1 MYMLRLN
8 RAQDRLCAHCLIS
21 NAGVILKALRLIC
34 WLGVISCGGL
44 LGCESPPFAS
54 IFRVSDPYPST
65 SRVAPALEKSSS
77 AAAAV
82 DQLVAVDNQADNVIE
97 SHDSLIP
104 QPLEF
109 KPLHI
114 IESHRNR
121 LAHHG
126 EVLALAFGADHE
138 LYIVTQHQLWFY
150 NFSEQSLKSL
160 ELSPAELGGEGDG
173 GDENND
179 DEVRAQFIS
188 WGEQAY
194 LLHSGN
200 GLFVVE
206 HTPALRVLKLEIAA
220 QGFMGGGLLG
230 ESRSLMTQDSLWVL
244 DHGLRVVTR
253 WGLPAIQ
260 DFYEL
265 VSQNPAEVKAMVAK
279 TPLHAMRVAY
289 TEARQLIFY
298 TQRHIWLWQPAAQ
311 APHHLERVD
320 KPAELRLI
328 GSYFR
333 DIQRIHLSGAEVMV
347 VETPYALILLDF
359 QGSILKMIDVSALRS
374 LRVALLST
382 TEHTYLFDDHRLEI
396 YHPQTHQ
403 LWSGAFAF
411 DKTKRI
417 AALVRR
423 DHRVAMAVD
432 GQVKLFEL
440 ARQPLAGVEH

>member
-8 RAQDRLCAHCLIS
+8 RAQDGLCAHCFIS

-54 IFRVSDPYPST
+54 ILRASDPYPST
-65 SRVAPALEKSSS
+65 SRVAPALGEAPS

-82 DQLVAVDNQADNVIE
+82 DQLVVVDNQADHVIE
-97 SHDSLIP
+97 SHDPLIP

-109 KPLHI
+109 KPLPI
-114 IESHRNR
+114 LESHRNR

-126 EVLALAFGADHE
+126 GVLALAFGADHE
-138 LYIVTQHQLWFY
+138 LYIATQQQLWFY

-160 ELSPAELGGEGDG
+160 ELRPAELGGGGDG
-173 GDENND
+173 GDEND

-200 GLFVVE
+200 ELFVVE
-206 HTPALRVLKLEIAA
+206 HKPVLRVLKLEIAA
-220 QGFMGGGLLG
+220 QGFMGAGLLG

-289 TEARQLIFY
+289 TEDRQLIFY
-298 TQRHIWLWQPAAQ
+298 TQRHIWLWQPSAQ
-311 APHHLERVD
+311 APHYLVERAE
-320 KPAELRLI
+320 KSAELRLI

-333 DIQRIHLSGAEVMV
+333 DIQRIHLSGTEVMV

-359 QGSILKMIDVSALRS
+359 QGRILKMIDVSALRR
-374 LRVALLST
+374 LRVALLSA

-403 LWSGAFAF
+403 LWSGVFAF

-440 ARQPLAGVEH
+440 ARQPLAGVEN